1 MQHTPSQSED
11 SGEHRADSACPR
23 GAYGPREKT
32 GIIQAVTEI
41 LSLLKIATPD
51 LIGRGRVIILEIEN
65 PRLEK
70 VLSHKSRKSNWPGPD
85 PDFWTFAS
93 NAVSKCGEIGSNLYQ
108 LN

>member
-11 SGEHRADSACPR
+11 SGENRADSACPR
-23 GAYGPREKT
+23 GAYGPREKVGIQVVT
-32 GIIQAVTEI
+32 GI

-70 VLSHKSRKSNWPGPD
+70 VLSHKSRKSN
-85 PDFWTFAS
+85 
-93 NAVSKCGEIGSNLYQ
+93 
-108 LN
+108 